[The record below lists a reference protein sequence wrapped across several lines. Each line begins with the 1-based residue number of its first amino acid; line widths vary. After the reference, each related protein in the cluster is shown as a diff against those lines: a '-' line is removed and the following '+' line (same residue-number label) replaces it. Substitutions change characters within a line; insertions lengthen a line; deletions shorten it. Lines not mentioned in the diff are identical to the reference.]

1 MYPIHCSAN
10 PLQVYIYLHCISEGF
25 KNKTKS
31 KAKQINKQKKSPH
44 KKPNPNTKA
53 HVTSDPAYRKDDDI
67 ELRKQP
73 LTAVTGFGLLGRRS
87 HVKANTYSTLLQAAF
102 LIF

>member
-1 MYPIHCSAN
+1 MIHYSAN
-10 PLQVYIYLHCISEGF
+10 SLQVYTYLHCISDWFE
-25 KNKTKS
+25 KLNKTKN
-31 KAKQINKQKKSPH
+31 KAKQNKQKKPH

-53 HVTSDPAYRKDDDI
+53 HVTSDPAYPKDDDI

-102 LIF
+102 FVF